1 MPEITMPRL
10 SDSMEEGT
18 ILKWLKSDGD
28 EVSEGDELAEIETDK
43 ATMTYEAD
51 ASGVLQIVAEEG
63 QTLSIGETI
72 ARLNGAD
79 DDSSGAVEKEDEEE
93 PSAEE
98 EEPTEEEG
106 EEPEEES
113 SDDEEAEAPSA
124 EEEEEEPSAE
134 EEAEEKPEE
143 PEEPSED
150 EEPGTPPAEDD
161 GGDRV
166 VASPVARR
174 LARERGVDLSGL
186 DGTGPGGRIVKADVE
201 GAPST
206 ASDDGEP
213 AEQEEEPEAAP
224 AGTVAERGTAK
235 GDVVSQEPSRLQG
248 VVARRMAES
257 KATIPDFVIR
267 TDVDMD
273 GCVELRGQL
282 KERLGADAPVPSYND
297 MVVKA
302 CALALREFPRANGAY
317 RDGKFELYSRVNV
330 GVAVAGQDALVVPTV
345 FDADTRSLGDIARAT
360 RELSGKV
367 RDAKISPPELS
378 GGTFTVSNL
387 GMYGVTGFT
396 AVINPPQAAILA
408 VGALAQVP
416 VVDDGRVVVR
426 HRMEISLSC
435 DHRILYGA
443 DAAEFLAR
451 IRELLEEPLALV
463 L

>member
-98 EEPTEEEG
+98 EAPTEEEG

-186 DGTGPGGRIVKADVE
+186 HGTGPGGRIVKADVE

-235 GDVVSQEPSRLQG
+235 GDVVIQEPSRLQG